1 LSLHDLRFAFVGEAV
16 SQTVLAYDLARWPV
30 PTVTPDDNL
39 HTALRAYAQRQIEE
53 IPVVNPDD
61 PKMVI
66 CMLHRS
72 EVIAA
77 YDRQMAAL
85 RSQQPSDDYS

>member
-1 LSLHDLRFAFVGEAV
+1 
-16 SQTVLAYDLARWPV
+16 V

-39 HTALRAYAQRQIEE
+39 HAALRAYAQRQVEE
-53 IPVVNPDD
+53 VPVVNPDD

-66 CMLHRS
+66 CMLHRGD
-72 EVIAA
+72 VIAA

-85 RSQQPSDDYS
+85 RSQDASHDDS